1 MNGFKREII
10 QGQPLQVGE
19 REIVPE
25 AEVWSFQA
33 KQLGLQGRG
42 ASGGGVWWSWSRPT
56 ALIERGPAGA
66 RRVRVTDVNL
76 QLEIALIVAA
86 IVLPVVLTIFTR
98 WANRSSDERRELTTR
113 ATLQGASHVR
123 TTSR

>member
-10 QGQPLQVGE
+10 QGPPLPVGE

-33 KQLGLQGRG
+33 KQIGLQSQG

-56 ALIERGPAGA
+56 ALIERGPDGT
-66 RRVRVTDVNL
+66 RRVRINDLNL
-76 QLEIALIVAA
+76 QFEIALLVAA
-86 IVLPVVLTIFTR
+86 LALPLVLLLFTH
-98 WANRSSDERRELTTR
+98 WANRSAD
-113 ATLQGASHVR
+113 
-123 TTSR
+123 